1 MVAPHR
7 RPSPRLNRRKWL
19 QNGSLWLA
27 AAGLAGSSGCISAV
41 AQGAEPDL
49 VWGRRGISD
58 GRFLK
63 PRAMAIDRH
72 DRLFIVDTTGRIQVF
87 DADGTFL
94 YKWSMPETE
103 FGRPTGLAV
112 DHWQAASDD
121 DGDSRLLVADT
132 HYHRMTVFDL
142 TGQILLEKRI
152 GGSAGFAPGEFA
164 FVTDAIRDSQG
175 NYYVGEYGD
184 SDRIQKFDP
193 QGQFMTQW
201 GGTGETPG
209 LFVRPQS
216 LVMDDDDV
224 LWIADACNH
233 RIQAFDCTLEQPQLV
248 ALWGERGHSLGE
260 LYFPYDLAVGGDGAI
275 LVCEY
280 GNQRLQRFDRE
291 GRFLGAWGSPGHD
304 PGRLYQPWG
313 VVIDSQDRVHVLDSN
328 NHRVQRLSMSGW

>member
-1 MVAPHR
+1 MTARSSETARLLSR
-7 RPSPRLNRRKWL
+7 RNWL
-19 QNGSLWLA
+19 QRSSLWLTAGSLA
-27 AAGLAGSSGCISAV
+27 AASGCIGAV

-49 VWGRRGISD
+49 VWGRRGLSD

-103 FGRPTGLAV
+103 FGRPTGLFV
-112 DHWQAASDD
+112 DHWQAASDAD
-121 DGDSRLLVADT
+121 SDSRLLVADT

-142 TGQILLEKRI
+142 AGQILLDKRI
-152 GGSAGFAPGEFA
+152 GGKAGFAPGEFA
-164 FVTDAIRDSQG
+164 FVTDAVRDSQG
-175 NYYVGEYGD
+175 NFYVGEYGD

-193 QGQFMTQW
+193 DGTFVAQW
-201 GGTGETPG
+201 GGTGQTPG

-233 RIQAFDCTLEQPQLV
+233 RIQAFDCKRSKPELV
-248 ALWGERGHSLGE
+248 ALWGERGHDPGG
-260 LYFPYDLAVGGDGAI
+260 LYFPYDLAVCSDQSI

-280 GNQRLQRFDRE
+280 GNQRLQRFTRE
-291 GRFLGAWGSPGHD
+291 GELLGGWGSPGHA
-304 PGRLYQPWG
+304 PGYLYQPWG
-313 VVIDSQDRVHVLDSN
+313 VVIDSQNRVHVLDSN
-328 NHRVQRLSMSGW
+328 NHRVQRVLL